1 MQNEAPVGNNA
12 QRRRNALAGLN
23 NAAFGWNHVKICLI
37 AGVGFFTD
45 SYDLFA
51 ISICAQMIEIIYS
64 QSGVADLANPGL
76 ANHQDFGLKVASP
89 IGTLVGQLIF
99 GWAADIVG
107 RKKMYGFELML
118 ILITTFG
125 QVLAGNAYGANIYGV
140 LITYRFLMG
149 IGIGG
154 DYPLSAIIVSEF
166 APTNTRGRMMN
177 AVFAMQAVGQL
188 FAALVSLA
196 VISAFRSHII
206 ANQNSIDQVWRVI
219 IGLGMIPAALATYA
233 RLTIPEPPR
242 FTMDVERNLEQAEQD
257 ADFVESGKFERI
269 DDRPVQPVKMPKAS
283 KRDFKKYYSQWKN
296 SKILV
301 GTSWSWL
308 AQDIAFYGL
317 ALNSSTIL
325 SEIGF
330 GSPKIPGAPDY
341 IYITLRNSAVGNII
355 LALAGLIPG
364 YVISFA
370 LIDVWGRKPIQFTGF
385 AMLTVIF
392 LCMGLGYDVMVE
404 QNRSVAAFVFLY
416 CLSNFFQNFGPNS
429 TTFIVPGE
437 VFPTRYRSTSHGIS
451 AASGKLGAIIAQ
463 IVFSRLSKN
472 GLKVI
477 LLVFAGFM
485 FTGIFS
491 TMLLPETM
499 GISLERLSGEED
511 REDESMAHEMN

>member
-1 MQNEAPVGNNA
+1 MLPPMSVCPESHPASQ
-12 QRRRNALAGLN
+12 LA
-23 NAAFGWNHVKICLI
+23 
-37 AGVGFFTD
+37 AGVGFLTD

-64 QSGVADLANPGL
+64 QSGTAGLANPSL
-76 ANHQDFGLKVASP
+76 ANHLDFGLKVASP
-89 IGTLVGQLIF
+89 IGTLLGQLVF
-99 GWAADIVG
+99 GWAADILG
-107 RKKMYGFELML
+107 RKKMYGFELIL
-118 ILITTFG
+118 ILVATFG
-125 QVLAGNAYGANIYGV
+125 QVLAGNAYGADIYGV

-154 DYPLSAIIVSEF
+154 DYPISAIITSEF
-166 APTNTRGRMMN
+166 AATLFRGRMMN

-188 FAALVSLA
+188 FAALVSLS
-196 VISAFRSHII
+196 VITAFRSRII
-206 ANQNSIDQVWRVI
+206 ANQNSLDQVWRVI

-233 RLTIPEPPR
+233 RLKIPEPPR

-257 ADFVESGKFERI
+257 ADFVATGRFERI
-269 DDRPVQPVKMPKAS
+269 EDRPVVEVNMPKAS
-283 KRDFKKYYSQWKN
+283 KRDFIKYNSKWKN
-296 SKILV
+296 VKVLI

-317 ALNSSTIL
+317 ALNSSVIL
-325 SEIGF
+325 NEIGF
-330 GSPKIPGAPDY
+330 GSPKTLSEPDY
-341 IYITLRNSAVGNII
+341 IYVTLRNSAIGNII

-364 YVISFA
+364 FIASFV
-370 LIDVWGRKPIQFTGF
+370 LIDVWGRKPIQFLGF
-385 AMLTVIF
+385 GMLTIIF
-392 LCMGLGYDVMVE
+392 LCMGLGFDVMVE
-404 QNRSVAAFVFLY
+404 RNRSIHAFVFLY

-429 TTFIVPGE
+429 TTFIIPGE
-437 VFPTRYRSTSHGIS
+437 VFPTRYRSTSHGVS

-463 IVFSRLSKN
+463 IIFSRLSKD

-499 GISLERLSGEED
+499 GISLETLSGEED
-511 REDESMAHEMN
+511 PEDEYMHHEMN